1 MKDEEPERS
10 HETEPRGGEEPSSSR
25 RDRPV
30 PAANRVRDLLREL
43 LPGLGPAIDELLVG
57 YMAGGHVLLEGVPGL
72 GKTLLARCFARSLGR
87 RFQRIQFTPDLMP
100 SDVTGTNVFD
110 GGDGSFR
117 LVRGPIF
124 TEVLMA
130 DEINRTPPKTQ
141 SALLEAMQEGQVSI
155 DGETHP
161 LSPEFFV
168 VATQNPLEFEGIYPL
183 PEAQLDRFLLRI
195 RVEPPER
202 EAELELYRR
211 AVAGTLTGWREEE
224 LSVDPV
230 VDSDEVQ
237 CLRRAGRGTHVAEEL
252 LGYLLEL
259 GEAVRSSPHV
269 ELGPSPR
276 GALSLLE
283 AARARAVL
291 EGRDYVRPDD
301 LRSLL
306 EPCWGHRILLVAESE
321 LEGETP
327 ETVLMAAA
335 GSVEVP
341 H

>member
-1 MKDEEPERS
+1 MTEETGRHGIEDAS
-10 HETEPRGGEEPSSSR
+10 TETEGSPGRSAER
-25 RDRPV
+25 L
-30 PAANRVRDLLREL
+30 RDLLRDL
-43 LPGLGPAIDELLVG
+43 LPGLESAIDELLVG

-72 GKTLLARCFARSLGR
+72 GKTLLARCFARALGR

-110 GGDGSFR
+110 GREGSFR
-117 LVRGPIF
+117 LVEGPVF

-155 DGETHP
+155 DGETRP

-168 VATQNPLEFEGIYPL
+168 IATQNPLEFEGTYPL

-195 RVEPPER
+195 RVEPPAR

-211 AVAGTLTGWREEE
+211 AVGGTLTGWREEE

-230 VDSDEVQ
+230 VRPADVRR
-237 CLRRAGRGTHVAEEL
+237 LRRASRATHVAEEL

-291 EGRDYVRPDD
+291 AGREYVRPDD

-321 LEGETP
+321 LEGETSA
-327 ETVLMAAA
+327 TVLAEAAA
-335 GSVEVP
+335 AVKVP
-341 H
+341 R